1 MSQVS
6 GRVLLTAS
14 HRANNRK
21 VKQGEI
27 FTVFVNR
34 WKNLEVDFKISKFGA
49 VEDLSIEVIRPGARG
64 GGGLPLS
71 CLQGKVADCRHKIAM
86 SHKKYNK
93 YGGGEAGI

>member
-14 HRANNRK
+14 RRANRN

-64 GGGLPLS
+64 VGG
-71 CLQGKVADCRHKIAM
+71 
-86 SHKKYNK
+86 
-93 YGGGEAGI
+93 